1 MSSIKLSESG
11 FADDGDTEIEYK
23 KAMLHKTHIEIEDVV
38 DGEAPVRSAKIH
50 KHSKHGDGKHQDV
63 IRKQTE
69 QNYTFSLPIED

>member
-23 KAMLHKTHIEIEDVV
+23 KSYLAKCHIEIEDVV
-38 DGEAPVRSAKIH
+38 DAEAPVRSAKIH

>member
-11 FADDGDTEIEYK
+11 FADDGDTEMEYK
-23 KAMLHKTHIEIEDVV
+23 KAMLHKTHIEEIV
-38 DGEAPVRSAKIH
+38 DTEEPVRSAKIH

-69 QNYTFSLPIED
+69 QNYTFSLPVED